1 MKRLLVLLLLA
12 AGCRTWDVNAFGVPL
27 GEEPRHIQ
35 ASSDDLSSEEKLGV
49 ILILAVAV
57 GAGVAVALAAD

>member
-12 AGCRTWDVNAFGVPL
+12 TGCRTWDVNAFGVPL
-27 GEEPRHIQ
+27 GEEPPRHVQ
-35 ASSDDLSSEEKLGV
+35 ASSDLSGEEKLGV

>member
-1 MKRLLVLLLLA
+1 MRRTLLLLLLVT
-12 AGCRTWDVNAFGVPL
+12 GCRTWDVNAFGVPL
-27 GEEPRHIQ
+27 GEEPRHVQ
-35 ASSDDLSSEEKLGV
+35 ASSDLSGEEKLGV